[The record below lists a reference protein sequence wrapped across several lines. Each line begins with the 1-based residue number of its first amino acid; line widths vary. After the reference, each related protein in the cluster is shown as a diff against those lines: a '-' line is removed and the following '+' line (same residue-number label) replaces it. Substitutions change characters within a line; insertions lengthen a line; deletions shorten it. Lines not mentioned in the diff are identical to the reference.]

1 MIHTIDLNF
10 QNVPEAIA
18 VFLIETA
25 DGPVLVESG
34 PHSTFPQLT
43 TEINKLGYEVKD
55 IKHVFLTHIHF
66 DHAGAAWAFAEQ
78 GAKIYV
84 HPKGYKHMHD
94 PSKLVSSAK
103 RIYQEMMEPLWGTL
117 KPIDE
122 SNLIEMEDHQVVSV
136 NDAKFTAHFT
146 PGHAVHHIAWQLND
160 KTIFCGDVAGVKIKD
175 GLVVPPC
182 PPPDI
187 NVEDWMA
194 SIEKIRSLNM
204 EEIYLT
210 HFGKVTGVK
219 DHLLQLE
226 TMLNSWAD
234 WIKPYYEAGASVAD
248 TVPKFQEFTKNQLIE
263 FGVPK
268 EDFSIYEAA
277 NPSWM
282 SVSGLMRY
290 WKKREE
296 AA

>member
-1 MIHTIDLNF
+1 MIHIIDLDF

-78 GAKIYV
+78 GAKVYV

-103 RIYQEMMEPLWGTL
+103 RIYQDMMDVLWGQL
-117 KPIDE
+117 NPIDE
-122 SNLIEMEDHQVVSV
+122 SNLIEMADREVVSV

-146 PGHAVHHIAWQLND
+146 PGHAVHHIAWQFND
-160 KTIFCGDVAGVKIKD
+160 KILFCGDVAGVKIKK

-187 NVEDWMA
+187 NVEDWVE
-194 SIEKIRSLNM
+194 SIERIRSLGM
-204 EEIYLT
+204 EELYLT
-210 HFGKVTGVK
+210 HFGKITNVK
-219 DHLLQLE
+219 EHLVQLE
-226 TMLNSWAD
+226 NMLNSWAN
-234 WIKPYYEAGASVAD
+234 WIKPYYEAGASVAE
-248 TVPKFQEFTKNQLIE
+248 TVPKFQKFTKNQLIE
-263 FGVPK
+263 FGVSDK
-268 EDFSIYEAA
+268 DFSTYEAA

-290 WKKREE
+290 WRKREE
-296 AA
+296 Q